1 MCMLVE
7 FHGQFVYILVRIEFP
22 SNQALK
28 EQVDENRP
36 ITTYSSNSNVNVI
49 NSSRDSPKHFDE
61 VHLTNE
67 LICVHSHH

>member
-28 EQVDENRP
+28 EQV
-36 ITTYSSNSNVNVI
+36 
-49 NSSRDSPKHFDE
+49 
-61 VHLTNE
+61 NE
-67 LICVHSHH
+67 K